1 MANKRKSKKQLNAEE
16 RRLSRA
22 RVNCPVTYFNIR
34 TFCSQTG
41 TFLVHDG
48 STLSLVAKSPI
59 IVHNNG
65 RREAHLLVERHS
77 VQNVSELNRSV
88 PGADVI
94 KRATHGQVNIHPG
107 SAAHVELNGV
117 SFGNK
122 KSGKS
127 NTLKLFASLE
137 QMLTNL
143 PMDVHL
149 VVWFEN
155 LSRAIRNP
163 TGEHEL
169 GRLIEHGRFRAR
181 FFGDDESDQALD
193 PMQQNWRMN
202 LKRLAAVPI
211 ARTIVNSVEPRGR
224 QAAAR
229 NATISR
235 EIQNVQHEIAV
246 LETVMQN
253 NYPTWQQTLATE
265 LSTALTDPT
274 TTISQ
279 AATAIENAL
288 ARVVNRANVRKLLR
302 KRSGTVRPDIARML
316 LAPTSNADEYDG
328 NCSIDSKAIM
338 HQFEKHMD
346 QTIGDAF
353 KTENESYNRGLMI
366 VIGYGLP
373 GSCINNIPDSQWETL
388 HNLVWFRIRL
398 AWLQGMQHKNNQ
410 LMTTVRQDFHST
422 LPDRTTFDQVVKEPS
437 NNVFVNAMNGALKLF
452 RQTLGFQ
459 TPMSIAQITQQTMTT
474 NTTVVTQPPTP
485 PQPAATNS
493 TIAQRQEL
501 RRNTQMLQDMQ
512 QQLDRLR
519 ASFGRSMLFGG
530 LPQSRNQNI
539 SKRRQ

>member
-1 MANKRKSKKQLNAEE
+1 MANKRKSKKQLNAEK

-22 RVNCPVTYFNIR
+22 RVNCLVTYFNIR
-34 TFCSQTG
+34 TFCHQTG

-48 STLSLVAKSPI
+48 STLPLVAKSPI
-59 IVHNNG
+59 IIHNNG

-143 PMDVHL
+143 PMDAHL

-181 FFGDDESDQALD
+181 FFGDDESDLALD

-202 LKRLAAVPI
+202 LKRLATVPI
-211 ARTIVNSVEPRGR
+211 ARTIVNSVDSRGR
-224 QAAAR
+224 KGVAR
-229 NATISR
+229 SATISR
-235 EIQNVQHEIAV
+235 EIQNVRDKIAV
-246 LETVMQN
+246 LKKVMQTN
-253 NYPTWQQTLATE
+253 SPTWQQTLATE

-279 AATAIENAL
+279 AATVVENAL
-288 ARVVNRANVRKLLR
+288 ARVVNRAKVRELLW
-302 KRSGTVRPDIARML
+302 KRSGTVRPEIARML
-316 LAPTSNADEYDG
+316 LAPTSNADEYDS
-328 NCSIDSKAIM
+328 NCSIDSNAISD
-338 HQFEKHMD
+338 QFEKHMD
-346 QTIGDAF
+346 RTIGDAF
-353 KTENESYNRGLMI
+353 KTENEPYNRGLMI

-373 GSCINNIPDSQWETL
+373 GSCIHNIPDSQWQTL

-398 AWLQGMQHKNNQ
+398 AWLQGMQQKNNK
-410 LMTTVRQDFHST
+410 LMTTVRQEFQSA
-422 LPDRTTFDQVVKEPS
+422 LPDRTTFDKVVKEPS
-437 NNVFVNAMNGALKLF
+437 NNVCINAMNSALELF
-452 RQTLGFQ
+452 RKTLGFQ
-459 TPMSIAQITQQTMTT
+459 TPMSIPQ
-474 NTTVVTQPPTP
+474 VTL
-485 PQPAATNS
+485 QPAATNS

-501 RRNTQMLQDMQ
+501 RQNTQILEDLQ
-512 QQLDRLR
+512 QQLDRLHT
-519 ASFGRSMLFGG
+519 SF
-530 LPQSRNQNI
+530 
-539 SKRRQ
+539 RQQQP